1 MVFMSIF
8 VSPAT
13 YAAQR
18 AVGKTSIQK
27 TEADQMISK
36 AMTFEQMIEQIAED
50 YEISTDEAQ
59 QRIGYS
65 DLMVQRAIQSK
76 ATYRTLSQMFTVNA
90 SYKPTMRFYCETSE
104 SGNFRAIKNSRSKYD
119 SWLKWVIKTI
129 FWKCVCEFRRRK
141 PYFLYCEW

>member
-1 MVFMSIF
+1 MKRRKFIFVALLMAFMSIF
-8 VSPAT
+8 VSPET
-13 YAAQR
+13 YAVQR
-18 AVGKTSIQK
+18 TVGKTNIQK
-27 TEADQMISK
+27 AEADQMISK

-65 DLMVQRAIQSK
+65 DLMAQRAIQSK

-104 SGNFRAIKNSRSKYD
+104 SGNFRAIKK
-119 SWLKWVIKTI
+119 
-129 FWKCVCEFRRRK
+129 
-141 PYFLYCEW
+141 